1 MQKRVLNLGI
11 VFLSSCEI
19 CCCGSRALPGNASC
33 DVTAQ
38 ASAVGGGLG
47 CRIACVL
54 MRTKRVMAADNSGAD
69 ADMTTVESGIW
80 RKVH

>member
-19 CCCGSRALPGNASC
+19 CCCGSRGLSGNASS
-33 DVTAQ
+33 DVTTQ
-38 ASAVGGGLG
+38 ASAVVGGLG
-47 CRIACVL
+47 RRTACVL
-54 MRTKRVMAADNSGAD
+54 KRTKPFTAADHAGED